1 MLWHVTSLLL
11 LAQGGLSCIS
21 TAPRTFSAPSVQFAQ
36 PVGVPFQQVPAG
48 GGGGAGFAPAA
59 FAPRPVAAGSAVET
73 AVQPIGAG
81 GISRQPSVLEQ
92 LLGHRITL
100 SEFSADGYNA
110 EGGGPVDS
118 GAALSCRVDGTPCCW
133 ANVPPPDDQLDWQI
147 ATGSPDVPHFQN
159 VPAPEGSYLVAYARG
174 AAPSDEAQFAS
185 CSIAC
190 ASSPIT
196 VRAKHWQ
203 SENVLLQVCQRESFP
218 QSVNFNPL
226 LNCQEFPQVAGL
238 STTEVVLPKASLID
252 IVFVASNFVGENG
265 DMAILDDI
273 ELSYDRNGGECIQQA
288 NELNEKIT
296 EAEQKSALNSIEE
309 SGEEKTQG
317 AHRLTL
323 ETNAKS
329 ETATVNVK
337 ERFDNLKHGKLPTVS
352 EIEPAQTKPQIEQ
365 VFGSNNGQEFRGELG
380 GAVSR
385 GGAQQFARASGVSHE
400 IGELEE
406 TLEQVQPTARAHS
419 KAIFKDG
426 VKEASTGKLKVPTI
440 EGEDEEVEAPVPLN
454 HAKPACPAT
463 SCTFEEGNTCH
474 YQDAH
479 QTQSIRGL
487 TSKFQVVSGQFMNK
501 ITGVKSGIDGEYY
514 AATFLFPREM
524 AGLEAVSEPFAKTS
538 RIRFHYYEST
548 HGVQL
553 KACCGSVDECPFQSD
568 KFVSVNDRV
577 WKTGSLSCPQ
587 GTEKVIFVC
596 ENTRT
601 NQGACAIDDIEM
613 VRTEGA
619 VASAPA
625 LC

>member
-1 MLWHVTSLLL
+1 MR
-11 LAQGGLSCIS
+11 QNGGSSASSCIS
-21 TAPRTFSAPSVQFAQ
+21 TAPRTFSAPSVQFGQ
-36 PVGVPFQQVPAG
+36 PVGVPFQQVAVAPPPPAAS
-48 GGGGAGFAPAA
+48 AGAA
-59 FAPRPVAAGSAVET
+59 FAPRPVAAGSVVEP
-73 AVQPIGAG
+73 ALQPIGAG

-100 SEFSADGYNA
+100 SEFSAEGYNA
-110 EGGGPVDS
+110 EGGGPVNS

-147 ATGSPDVPHFQN
+147 ATGAPDTNLPHFQN
-159 VPAPEGSYLVAYARG
+159 VPVPEGSYLVAYARG

-226 LNCQEFPQVAGL
+226 LNCQEFPLVQGL
-238 STTEVVLPKASLID
+238 ATTEVVLPKASLID

-273 ELSYDRNGGECIQQA
+273 ELSYDRNGDECIQQQ

-296 EAEQKSALNSIEE
+296 EAEQNSALNSIEE
-309 SGEEKTQG
+309 SEEKTQG
-317 AHRLTL
+317 AHRLTF
-323 ETNAKS
+323 ETNNAKS
-329 ETATVNVK
+329 ETATLEGSQAAK
-337 ERFDNLKHGKLPTVS
+337 QRFENLKHVT
-352 EIEPAQTKPQIEQ
+352 EPEVAEVPSAAQTKEVAE
-365 VFGSNNGQEFRGELG
+365 VFGGNGEQFSGQQQ
-380 GAVSR
+380 GAGAAR
-385 GGAQQFARASGVSHE
+385 GGQQFARASSGVSHE

-406 TLEQVQPTARAHS
+406 TVEQVQPSARAQG
-419 KAIFKDG
+419 KAIFKES
-426 VKEASTGKLKVPTI
+426 VKTDTGKLKVPSI
-440 EGEDEEVEAPVPLN
+440 DDEEPVKMNL
-454 HAKPACPAT
+454 AKPACPAT
-463 SCTFEEGNTCH
+463 SCTFEDSNTCN

-487 TSKFQVVSGQFMNK
+487 TSKFQVVTGQFMNK
-501 ITGVKSGIDGEYY
+501 ITGVKSGIVGEYY
-514 AATFLFPREM
+514 AATFLYPREM
-524 AGLEAVSEPFAKTS
+524 AGLEAVSEPFKKSS

-553 KACCGSVDECPFQSD
+553 KACCGSVDECSFQSD
-568 KFVSVNDRV
+568 KFVSVHDRV
-577 WKTGSLSCPQ
+577 WKTGSLVCPA

-613 VRTEGA
+613 VRTEGEVSQA
-619 VASAPA
+619 AS

>member
-11 LAQGGLSCIS
+11 LAQGASSCIS
-21 TAPRTFSAPSVQFAQ
+21 TAPRTFSAPSVQFGQ
-36 PVGVPFQQVPAG
+36 PVGVPFQQAAVAPAFSG
-48 GGGGAGFAPAA
+48 GGGGAA
-59 FAPRPVAAGSAVET
+59 FAPRPVAAGSVVEP
-73 AVQPIGAG
+73 ALQPIGAG

-110 EGGGPVDS
+110 EGGGPVNS
-118 GAALSCRVDGTPCCW
+118 GGALSCRVDGTPCCW

-147 ATGSPDVPHFQN
+147 ATGAPDTPHFQN

-226 LNCQEFPQVAGL
+226 LNCQEFPLVNGL
-238 STTEVVLPKASLID
+238 ATTEVVLPKASLID

-273 ELSYDRNGGECIQQA
+273 ELSYDRNGEECIQQQ

-296 EAEQKSALNSIEE
+296 EADQNSALNSIEE
-309 SGEEKTQG
+309 TEEKTQG

-323 ETNAKS
+323 ETNNGKS
-329 ETATVNVK
+329 ETASVDASELK
-337 ERFDNLKHGKLPTVS
+337 DRFENLKGDIHSGS
-352 EIEPAQTKPQIEQ
+352 EVVDVVPETKPKIEQ
-365 VFGSNNGQEFRGELG
+365 VFGDGHEFKGQQVEP
-380 GAVSR
+380 AR
-385 GGAQQFARASGVSHE
+385 GGQQFARASARGVSHE
-400 IGELEE
+400 IGDFEE
-406 TLEQVQPTARAHS
+406 VAPQPSARAHA
-419 KAIFKDG
+419 KAIFKEG
-426 VKEASTGKLKVPTI
+426 VKEPSTGKLKVPSI
-440 EGEDEEVEAPVPLN
+440 EEEEESVPLKS
-454 HAKPACPAT
+454 AKPACPAT
-463 SCTFEEGNTCH
+463 SCTFEEGNTCN

-487 TSKFQVVSGQFMNK
+487 TSRFQVVTGQFMNK
-501 ITGVKSGIDGEYY
+501 ITGVKSGIVGEYY

-524 AGLEAVSEPFAKTS
+524 AGLEASSEPFKKAG

-577 WKTGSLSCPQ
+577 WKTGSLVCPQ

-613 VRTEGA
+613 VRSEGA
-619 VASAPA
+619 VSQAAS

>member
-11 LAQGGLSCIS
+11 LAQGASACIS
-21 TAPRTFSAPSVQFAQ
+21 TAPRTFSAPSVQFSQ
-36 PVGVPFQQVPAG
+36 PVGVPFQVVVPPPPPPAG
-48 GGGGAGFAPAA
+48 AAAAG
-59 FAPRPVAAGSAVET
+59 FAPRPVVAGSAVEP
-73 AVQPIGAG
+73 VLQPIGAG

-92 LLGHRITL
+92 LLGHRISL

-110 EGGGPVDS
+110 EGGGPVNS

-147 ATGSPDVPHFQN
+147 ATGTPDAPHFQN

-196 VRAKHWQ
+196 VRAKHWH

-218 QSVNFNPL
+218 QSASFNPL
-226 LNCQEFPQVAGL
+226 LNCQEFPLVQGL
-238 STTEVVLPKASLID
+238 ETTEVVLPKASLID

-273 ELSYDRNGGECIQQA
+273 ELSYDRNGEECIQQQ
-288 NELNEKIT
+288 NELNTKID
-296 EAEQKSALNSIEE
+296 EAEKNSALNSVEE
-309 SGEEKTQG
+309 SEEQTQG
-317 AHRLTL
+317 AQRFTL
-323 ETNAKS
+323 EKKNSKS
-329 ETATVNVK
+329 ETATVDVNPALK
-337 ERFDNLKHGKLPTVS
+337 DRFENLKSTAEVEEAVDSVAPAKVEAVEETKFAGS
-352 EIEPAQTKPQIEQ
+352 EL
-365 VFGSNNGQEFRGELG
+365 NGASGQQ
-380 GAVSR
+380 AR
-385 GGAQQFARASGVSHE
+385 GGQQFARAHGISHAQ
-400 IGELEE
+400 IGDFEE
-406 TLEQVQPTARAHS
+406 PSPPVLPAVRAQG
-419 KAIFKDG
+419 KTIFKES
-426 VKEASTGKLKVPTI
+426 VKDSSTGKLKVPSV
-440 EGEDEEVEAPVPLN
+440 EEEEEPVPLN
-454 HAKPACPAT
+454 PAKPSCPAT

-487 TSKFQVVSGQFMNK
+487 TSRFQVVTGQFMNK
-501 ITGVKSGIDGEYY
+501 ITGVKSGIVGEYY

-524 AGLEAVSEPFAKTS
+524 AGLETVSEPFTKSS

-553 KACCGSVDECPFQSD
+553 KACCGSIDECPFQSD

-577 WKTGSLSCPQ
+577 WKTGSLICPQ

-613 VRTEGA
+613 VRSEGEVSQA
-619 VASAPA
+619 AS